1 MVLPDSP
8 KEGFSIDVIIKYSK
22 GFLVGGQD
30 CTVLY
35 FESNPSDIK
44 SVYRR
49 LPQKIQINQFK
60 CRINALTFT
69 ETEDNL
75 IIGLENGQIIQ
86 ILFSSSDRAMS
97 LPEETQ

>member
-8 KEGFSIDVIIKYSK
+8 REGFSIDVIIKYSK

-49 LPQKIQINQFK
+49 LPQKIQVKKKKFLMSYKLNFSIDK
-60 CRINALTFT
+60 S
-69 ETEDNL
+69 
-75 IIGLENGQIIQ
+75 
-86 ILFSSSDRAMS
+86 ILM
-97 LPEETQ
+97 